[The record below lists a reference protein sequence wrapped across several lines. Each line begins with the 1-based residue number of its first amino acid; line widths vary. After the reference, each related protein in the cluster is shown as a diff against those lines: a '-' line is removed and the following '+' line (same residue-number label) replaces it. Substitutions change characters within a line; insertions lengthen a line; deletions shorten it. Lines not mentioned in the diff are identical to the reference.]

1 MALSQH
7 SNPHTEGRPPRTND
21 FLLHGSIVSA
31 DVHHA
36 NEDYQA
42 LLCERRTHETICA
55 WRGDRLVSKIALVS
69 GGRALRRVSAVQR
82 LSGLDSES
90 APIPVHLYF
99 LRETLAY
106 AGNAGGYDAANTVPA
121 GNRVRVPD
129 ILEPSGTVAMQ
140 ARSVQNLWVEIAV
153 PAGTPPGVYH
163 VAVLVTAEPQS
174 APLRFT
180 WEIEVLDALLPPP
193 DAFPFT
199 IELWQYP
206 YSVAEYY
213 GVEPFSQAHFDILRP
228 LLQYYRQIGGHT
240 VTATIVE
247 EAWGGQTY
255 SAYPVHYPSMVKWRR
270 KADGSFGFSYA
281 AFDAWV
287 SLNRSLGLGEKIVC
301 YSMIPWGNRVTYH
314 DETTHSDVSEE
325 LLPGT
330 AAYETVWR
338 SFLQDFVAHLEQKGW
353 FDQVYIGI
361 DERPNMAL
369 AFDLLQSVPSTA
381 GKTLKIA
388 AAMDVFSPE
397 VLTVTDRVADVS
409 VGSTAAK
416 QDLAGFRAFAA
427 RRANEDPPAKTTMY
441 TCVGHFP
448 NSLARSM
455 PGESYWT
462 ILFAASQGAAGFL
475 RWAYDA
481 WVADPLRDATH
492 CAFEPGDCFLIYPDE
507 RDAKTPRPKPSVR
520 LAKLAQGVRDAN
532 KLCLLRE
539 CCPALSKQID
549 ALLQSVRTD
558 YPCKTTDLGR
568 GPAHLANSET
578 RAALPEDLQKIRDGI
593 AALTRRAIA
602 LQGVVKP

>member
-7 SNPHTEGRPPRTND
+7 SNPLAEDHPTRTND
-21 FLLHGSIVSA
+21 FLLHGSIVSS
-31 DVHHA
+31 DVHHT
-36 NEDYQA
+36 NEDYPA
-42 LLCERRTHETICA
+42 LLHARRTHETLCA

-82 LSGLDSES
+82 LSGTDSVS
-90 APIPVHLYF
+90 APIRVHLHF

-106 AGNAGGYDAANTVPA
+106 AASAGGYAAANTVPA
-121 GNRVRVPD
+121 GDRVSVPD
-129 ILEPSGTVAMQ
+129 ILDTAGPVAMQ

-153 PAGTPPGVYH
+153 PADIAPGVYH
-163 VAVLVTAEPQS
+163 VAVLVMAESPY

-193 DAFPFT
+193 DAFSFT

-206 YSVAEYY
+206 YRVAEYY
-213 GVEPFSQAHFDILRP
+213 GVEPFSQAHLDILRP
-228 LLQYYRQIGGHT
+228 LLEYYRQIGGRA

-255 SAYPVHYPSMVKWRR
+255 SESPVHNPSMIQWHR
-270 KADGSFGFSYA
+270 KAGGSFWFDYA
-281 AFDAWV
+281 SFDAWI
-287 SLNRSLGLGEKIVC
+287 SLTRSLGLGEKIVC
-301 YSMIPWGNRVTYH
+301 YSMIPWGNRVAYY
-314 DETTHSDVSEE
+314 DERSQSDVSEE

-361 DERPNMAL
+361 DERPNIAL
-369 AFDLLQSVPSTA
+369 AFDLLQSVSNTA

-397 VLTVTDRVADVS
+397 VLAVTDRVDDIS
-409 VGSTAAK
+409 VGSAAAK

-427 RRANEDPPAKTTMY
+427 RRANADPPAKTTMY

-462 ILFAASQGAAGFL
+462 ILFAASQGATGFL

-507 RDAKTPRPKPSVR
+507 RDSKTPRPGPSVR

-539 CCPALSKQID
+539 RCPALSQQID
-549 ALLQSVRTD
+549 ALLRSVRTD
-558 YPCKTTDLGR
+558 YPCETTDLGR

-602 LQGVVKP
+602 LRGAVHP